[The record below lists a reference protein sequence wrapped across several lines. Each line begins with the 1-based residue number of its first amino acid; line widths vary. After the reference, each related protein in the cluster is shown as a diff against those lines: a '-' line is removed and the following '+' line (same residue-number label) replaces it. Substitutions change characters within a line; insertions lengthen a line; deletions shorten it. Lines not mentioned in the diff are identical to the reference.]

1 MRCLFVSQAY
11 GYARKDLADCALIKL
26 TTEDTRKNVDSFC
39 KMWQTEIAEKF
50 KPFHLQANNIATIVA
65 STVVAGVYS
74 VSGAQGD

>member
-1 MRCLFVSQAY
+1 
-11 GYARKDLADCALIKL
+11 
-26 TTEDTRKNVDSFC
+26 
-39 KMWQTEIAEKF
+39 MWQTEIAEKF